1 MKLVSRAVLLS
12 SVLAVSLA
20 GPASAADPG
29 VTFVGRGFVP
39 GNLLDL
45 SGLGGQPI
53 CQLDDPGNC
62 IDQATLGGFGS
73 AMAYSGFDNVFLA
86 ASDRGPF
93 DGRTDVPYKD
103 RIHYLHIDVTL
114 GASFPNIQTT
124 LLDSRFLKNEAG
136 QNLLGSSSAFVQGD
150 DPATLRFDPEGIR
163 VSHEGTFFVTDE
175 YGPYLF
181 EFDRQGHLLRRVAV
195 PARFLIANPSG
206 DVDEFGNSLELYPAY
221 NTSGRQANRGME
233 GLAITPDGRVLIGI
247 MQNALIQD
255 HGLNSATPPGRVG
268 VNNRIF
274 TYDLVTG
281 ESHEYVYSVDAINQ
295 GKGVNELVA
304 INGHEL
310 LVLERD
316 NRSKVPTPP
325 NTAQTP
331 NLKRVYRIDLAQP
344 GLTDV
349 SAVESLP
356 ETAAELAALS
366 IVPVTKTLF
375 LDLLSPDYVVG
386 GGLTI
391 KDVIAEKVEALTWGP
406 SLPDGRVLFYVMTDN
421 DLFTGLPTQIYAFA
435 VDAAAAGFQYQ
446 AQELPGPMFPP
457 GQVKKILGQ

>member
-1 MKLVSRAVLLS
+1 
-12 SVLAVSLA
+12 
-20 GPASAADPG
+20 
-29 VTFVGRGFVP
+29 
-39 GNLLDL
+39 
-45 SGLGGQPI
+45 
-53 CQLDDPGNC
+53 
-62 IDQATLGGFGS
+62 
-73 AMAYSGFDNVFLA
+73 
-86 ASDRGPF
+86 
-93 DGRTDVPYKD
+93 
-103 RIHYLHIDVTL
+103 
-114 GASFPNIQTT
+114 
-124 LLDSRFLKNEAG
+124 
-136 QNLLGSSSAFVQGD
+136 
-150 DPATLRFDPEGIR
+150 
-163 VSHEGTFFVTDE
+163 
-175 YGPYLF
+175 
-181 EFDRQGHLLRRVAV
+181 
-195 PARFLIANPSG
+195 
-206 DVDEFGNSLELYPAY
+206 
-221 NTSGRQANRGME
+221 
-233 GLAITPDGRVLIGI
+233 
-247 MQNALIQD
+247 
-255 HGLNSATPPGRVG
+255 

>member
-12 SVLAVSLA
+12 SLVAVPFA
-20 GPASAADPG
+20 AADPG
-29 VTFVGRGFVP
+29 VTFVGRGFVA
-39 GNLLDL
+39 GDILDR

-53 CQLDDPGNC
+53 CQIDDSSNC

-73 AMAYSGFDNVFLA
+73 AIAYSGHDKVFLA
-86 ASDRGPF
+86 VSDRGPF
-93 DGRTDVPYKD
+93 DGRTDVPYAD
-103 RIHYLHIDVTL
+103 RVHFLHIDVTV
-114 GASFPNIQTT
+114 GAAFPNIQTT
-124 LLDSRFLKNEAG
+124 LLDMRFLKNEAA
-136 QNLLGSSSAFVQGD
+136 QKLVGSSSAFVQGD
-150 DPATLRFDPEGIR
+150 DLATLRFDPEGLR
-163 VSHEGTFFVTDE
+163 VSHEGTFFTADE

-181 EFDRQGHLLRRVAV
+181 EFDRQGHLLRRVPV

-206 DVDEFGNSLELYPAY
+206 DVDESGNSLELYPEY

-233 GLAITPDGRVLIGI
+233 GLAITPDGRVLVGI

-255 HGLNSATPPGRVG
+255 HGLNSETPPGRVG

-325 NTAQTP
+325 NAPQTP

-349 SAVESLP
+349 SAVDSLP

-366 IVPVTKTLF
+366 IVPVTKMLF
-375 LDLLSPDYVVG
+375 LDLLSPDYVVDDTM
-386 GGLTI
+386 TI
-391 KDVIAEKVEALTWGP
+391 KDVIAEKVEGLTWGP
-406 SLPDGRVLFYVMTDN
+406 SLPDGRVLFFVLTDN
-421 DLFTGLPTQIYAFA
+421 DLYTGLPTQIYAFA
-435 VDAAAAGFQYQ
+435 VDAAAAGFEYE
-446 AQELPGPMFPP
+446 AQQLPGPMFPP
-457 GQVKKILGQ
+457 GQVKKILGK